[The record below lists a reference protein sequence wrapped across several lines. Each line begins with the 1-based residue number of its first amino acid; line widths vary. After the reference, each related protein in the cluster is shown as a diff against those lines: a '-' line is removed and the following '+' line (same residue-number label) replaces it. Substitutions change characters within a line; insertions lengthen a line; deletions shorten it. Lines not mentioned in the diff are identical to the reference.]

1 MIFCSI
7 NLFDLE
13 QTVFVNG
20 KLTTSVPLATL
31 PHTLV
36 ALDNPDNIIY
46 LEGLETVVQSTAEK
60 IKELDK
66 NKIIRMVTNV

>member
-31 PHTLV
+31 PNTLV

-46 LEGLETVVQSTAEK
+46 LEGLETVAQCTAEK